1 MLRLLKPIA
10 YLLLRRGVTAHEFS
24 RWADAAFVS
33 AAVKQLKEQGIDP
46 SFSRVSALTGIHR
59 HAVSGILN
67 SLSSEGATTDDSKD
81 YEKNRLARVL
91 AGWFEDPSFTS
102 DEGRPRIL
110 ALDGVPYS
118 FSELVRK
125 YSGDIYPGIILD
137 ELERVG
143 AVKRVQGTMV
153 EVVSR
158 RYTRGGADEEF
169 LRHADYAA
177 TDVLRT
183 IEHNTRAAPSE
194 RYYEDAAIA
203 ADLPADVI
211 PRLARLLERRAA
223 SFLNDLDGWLT
234 SNEPAIGEEHNGEHR
249 VRAGVRV
256 VMVVEPDPDVVDEK
270 KPR

>member
-10 YLLLRRGVTAHEFS
+10 YLLLRQGVTAHEFS

-33 AAVKQLKEQGIDP
+33 AAVRQLNEQGIDP

-59 HAVSGILN
+59 HAVSNIMN
-67 SLSSEGATTDDSKD
+67 SLGSEGATTEESKD
-81 YEKNRLARVL
+81 YEKNRLVRVL
-91 AGWFEDPSFTS
+91 TGWFEDPLFTS

-110 ALDGVPYS
+110 TLDDAPNS
-118 FSELVRK
+118 FSALVRK

-143 AVKRVQGTMV
+143 AVKRVQVAMV
-153 EVVSR
+153 EVISR

-183 IEHNTRAAPSE
+183 IEHNTRVGPGE
-194 RYYEDAAIA
+194 RYYEDAAIS

-211 PRLARLLERRAA
+211 PQLARLLERRAG

-234 SNEPAIGEEHNGEHR
+234 GNEPAVGEKRNGQNR

-256 VMVVEPDPDVVDEK
+256 VMVVEPDPDAADDK
-270 KPR
+270 KKC